1 MRTICIRTK
10 VDPERLD
17 EIREWFNTL
26 KGRLNETMQTLENEK
41 VLVESAF
48 LDRHDDD
55 VYLIYYLKA
64 EDIDKAYEVFDNSTS
79 AIDVYFKECW
89 KRYCKG
95 RVVLEELLD
104 LERL

>member
-10 VDPERLD
+10 VNPELLE

-26 KGRLNETMQTLENEK
+26 KNRIDETMKTLENEK

-48 LDRHDDD
+48 LDRHGND

-64 EDIDKAYEVFDNSTS
+64 ENIEKAYEVFDNSTS
-79 AIDVYFKECW
+79 PIDTYFKSCW
-89 KRYCKG
+89 KKYCTG

-104 LERL
+104 IERI